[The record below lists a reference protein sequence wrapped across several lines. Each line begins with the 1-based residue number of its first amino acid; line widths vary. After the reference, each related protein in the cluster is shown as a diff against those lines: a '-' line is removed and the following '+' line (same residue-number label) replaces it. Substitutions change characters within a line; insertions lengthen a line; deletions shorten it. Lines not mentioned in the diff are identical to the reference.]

1 ATEISKAKSLARFS
15 MIVTLLPELA
25 LGTALTLGVL
35 FVSTGQLTVGALV
48 AFFATAAVVAGPV
61 EFIGPL
67 VAMSLS
73 AKTAIDRHFEVMD
86 TENTIVDAEQPKTL
100 GTVRGSVDFDGVAF
114 RYADSS
120 SDVLAGLNL
129 NIRAGETMA
138 LVGVT

>member
-1 ATEISKAKSLARFS
+1 
-15 MIVTLLPELA
+15 
-25 LGTALTLGVL
+25 
-35 FVSTGQLTVGALV
+35 
-48 AFFATAAVVAGPV
+48 TAAVVAGPV

-138 LVGVT
+138 LVGVTGCGKSTLLQLV